1 LVGGCASFEI
11 TRLNNSAGGSNMI
24 RRSHFSK
31 GQMLAAL
38 TLVLP
43 VLLGAMAL
51 GADFSIIY
59 FNWAL
64 VQKAADAAA
73 LAGASQLTGQTGSA
87 STVRPNAV
95 SYVNGYACLNG
106 VTDSSHS
113 NGTLCPSPATK
124 SAGWTDKVVFTSVTD
139 TQVSVG
145 IKRTVPYFFGK
156 MIGLQQASVAAK
168 ATASVTGIGTVPT
181 GLFPVGFQCKAPCSL
196 SNLNGGSAVTFGQ
209 KFVGNVGAS
218 GNWQWVDV
226 GQGSAASGLGSVLQ
240 NGSTQSFSVGQ
251 TISSSTGN
259 KGNSNPAKTGLA
271 NRLAACSA
279 AKTTLTSATDPCQ
292 NGAALASQGN
302 QSGIG
307 GSATG
312 AVPIN
317 DPCVVTVPVVDFTG
331 CNGKCSLTI
340 EGFAQVYLEQNS
352 TSTSMD
358 TCYVQGATTTNLAG
372 SPTAPDLG
380 PTTPPLL
387 TN

>member
-1 LVGGCASFEI
+1 M
-11 TRLNNSAGGSNMI
+11 N

-73 LAGASQLTGQTGSA
+73 LAGASQLTGVPGSRDSVA
-87 STVRPNAV
+87 PAV
-95 SYVNGYACLNG
+95 VNYANGYACLNG

-124 SAGWTDKVVFTSVTD
+124 SPGWVDNVVFTTVTD

-168 ATASVTGIGTVPT
+168 ATASVTGIGTVPA

-196 SNLNGGSAVTFGQ
+196 SNLNGGSPVTFGQ
-209 KFVGNVGAS
+209 KFVGPVQAK

-226 GQGSAASGLGSVLQ
+226 GQGQGAKGLGDALQ
-240 NGSTQSFSVGQ
+240 NGGSGSFSVGQ
-251 TISSSTGN
+251 TINPYNGN
-259 KGNSNPAKTGLA
+259 KGNSNQAKTGLA
-271 NRLAACSA
+271 NRLATCSA

-292 NGAALASQGN
+292 NGAALASKGN

-340 EGFAQVYLEQNS
+340 EGFAQVYLEQDS

-358 TCYVQGATTTNLAG
+358 ACYVQGATTTNLAG

>member
-1 LVGGCASFEI
+1 VNKRF
-11 TRLNNSAGGSNMI
+11 R
-24 RRSHFSK
+24 FSK

-51 GADFSIIY
+51 GADFSIVY
-59 FNWAL
+59 FNWAM

-73 LAGASQLTGQTGSA
+73 LAGASQITGVKGSA
-87 STVRPNAV
+87 ASVTSAAV
-95 SYVNGYACLNG
+95 NYANGYACLNG
-106 VTDSSHS
+106 VTDPSKSSS
-113 NGTLCPSPATK
+113 TICPSPATK
-124 SAGWTDKVVFTSVTD
+124 SGGFVDKIVFTNVTD
-139 TQVSVG
+139 TTVSVG
-145 IKRTVPYFFGK
+145 IKRSVPYFFGK
-156 MIGLQQASVAAK
+156 MIGLQQASVAAT
-168 ATASVTGIGTVPT
+168 ATASVTGLGTIPS
-181 GLFPVGFQCKAPCSL
+181 GLFPVGFQCTAPCSL
-196 SNLNGGSAVTFGQ
+196 GNLNGGSPVTFGQ
-209 KFVGNVGAS
+209 KFVGSVGAS

-226 GQGSAASGLGSVLQ
+226 GQGSGASGLGNVLQ

-259 KGNSNPAKTGLA
+259 KGNSNKEKTGLA
-271 NRLAACSA
+271 NRLATCSA
-279 AKTTLTSATDPCQ
+279 AKTPLTNATDPCQ
-292 NGAALASQGN
+292 NGAAVGGTN
-302 QSGIG
+302 GIG
-307 GSATG
+307 GTTTG

-340 EGFAQVYLEQNS
+340 EGFAQVYLEQDS

-358 TCYVQGATTTNLAG
+358 ACYVQGATTTNVVG
-372 SPTAPDLG
+372 SSTAPDLG